1 MEEYRRLIKK
11 FFITGILVLVIFLV
25 GAIGYWILE
34 DWSFLDSLFESA
46 ITISTVGYEMI
57 GGMTNVKPITKV
69 FTMGLIFAGISVVL
83 YGISVL
89 TQFIVEGEINQYVQA
104 RRRLKM
110 ISKMKDHHIIVGCG
124 KTGKHIISELIRE
137 GADFVVIDKSE
148 EEIKKIMEFFGK
160 EFLYVVGDATE
171 EDILFQ
177 AGIDRAKSLITTL
190 PDDTKNVFVVLSA
203 RTLNPS
209 INIISRASD
218 VESMRKLLYAGATSV
233 VATAELTGVRMAM
246 MATNPGLISFLDV
259 VTFSGREN
267 LRLEEILVEESSKLA
282 GKTLAEIKLPQ
293 NYNLIV
299 ISMRKGGEY
308 IFNPKGDTKVEAGD
322 RLIVLGKEEDI
333 LKLQENLRDSEN
345 REAHV

>member
-1 MEEYRRLIKK
+1 MEEYRRLIRK
-11 FFITGILVLVIFLV
+11 FIITGILVAVVFIS

-34 DWSFLDSLFESA
+34 GWPFLDALLESA

-57 GGMTNVKPITKV
+57 GGMTDIKPVTKV
-69 FTMGLIFAGISVVL
+69 FTVGLIFAGISVVL
-83 YGISVL
+83 YGVSAL
-89 TQFIVEGEINQYVQA
+89 TQFVVEGEINKYVQA

-110 ISKMKDHHIIVGCG
+110 ISKMKDHHIIVGAG
-124 KTGKHIISELIRE
+124 KTGKHIISEFIRLN
-137 GADFVVIDKSE
+137 APFVVVDRNE
-148 EEIKKIMEFFGK
+148 EEIRRLMDFFGRD
-160 EFLYVVGDATE
+160 FPYVVGDATE
-171 EDILFQ
+171 EDVLFQ
-177 AGIDRAKSLITTL
+177 AGIDKAKSLITTL

-267 LRLEEILVEESSKLA
+267 LRLEEIGVEEGSELD
-282 GKTLAEIKLPQ
+282 GKTLAEVKLPQ
-293 NYNLIV
+293 NYNVIV
-299 ISMRKGGEY
+299 ISMRKGGSY

-322 RLIVLGKEEDI
+322 RLIVLGKEED
-333 LKLQENLRDSEN
+333 LARLQESLRGN
-345 REAHV
+345 RV

>member
-1 MEEYRRLIKK
+1 MEEYRRLIRK
-11 FFITGILVLVIFLV
+11 FVITGVLIAVVFFS
-25 GAIGYWILE
+25 GAVGYWLLE
-34 DWSFLDSLFESA
+34 GWPFLDALLESA

-57 GGMTNVKPITKV
+57 GGMTEIKPITKV

-83 YGISVL
+83 YGVSAL
-89 TQFIVEGEINQYVQA
+89 TQFIVEGEINKYLQT

-110 ISKMKDHHIIVGCG
+110 IGKMKDHHIVVGAG
-124 KTGKHIISELIRE
+124 KTGKHIISEFISRNIP
-137 GADFVVIDKSE
+137 FVVIDKSE
-148 EEIKKIMEFFGK
+148 EEIKRLIEFFGK
-160 EFLYVVGDATE
+160 EFPYVVGDATE
-171 EDILFQ
+171 EDVLFQ

-209 INIISRASD
+209 LNIISRASD
-218 VESMRKLLYAGATSV
+218 IESMRKLLYAGATSV

-267 LRLEEILVEESSKLA
+267 LRLEEVGIENGSPIS
-282 GKTLAEIKLPQ
+282 GKTLAEVKLPQ
-293 NYNLIV
+293 NYNVIV
-299 ISMRKGGEY
+299 ISMRKGGSY
-308 IFNPKGDTKVEAGD
+308 IFNPKGDTKIEEGD

-333 LKLQENLRDSEN
+333 KRLQESLKSRVS
-345 REAHV
+345 